1 MQPIAFGPRVIF
13 ELPFLDGIP
22 VTETVVNTW
31 IIMVVLVVLS
41 ILGTRSFEKVPR
53 GRQNVTELVVEMLNK
68 LTVQTMGE
76 DKKNFAPYMNTL
88 FILLLF
94 MNLLG
99 LVGLRPPTA
108 DLNTTMALA
117 IMTFVL
123 IHASGIRKKG
133 IGGYFK
139 GLTEPFV
146 FLLPMNIMSELA
158 TPISLSFRLFGNIVG
173 GVIVISLAYGGLASL
188 GEMIGL
194 SALPIFQGGAPVIL
208 HAYFDIFAGVLQSFI
223 FAMLTMVFV
232 SLAME

>member
-31 IIMVVLVVLS
+31 LIMIVLVVLS
-41 ILGTRSFEKVPR
+41 ILGTKSFEKVPK
-53 GRQNVTELVVEMLNK
+53 GRQNVTELVVDMLNK
-68 LTVQTMGE
+68 LTIQTMGE
-76 DKKNFAPYMNTL
+76 DKKAYAPYMNTL
-88 FILLLF
+88 FLLLLF

-99 LVGLRPPTA
+99 LFGLRPPTA
-108 DLNTTMALA
+108 DLNTTMGMA

-123 IHASGIRKKG
+123 IHGSGIRKKG
-133 IGGYFK
+133 VGGYFK
-139 GLTEPFV
+139 GFAEPFV
-146 FLLPMNIMSELA
+146 FMIPLNIMGELA

-173 GVIVISLAYGGLASL
+173 GVIVIALSYGGLTALS
-188 GEMIGL
+188 EMVGL
-194 SALPIFQGGAPVIL
+194 SALPIFQGAIPVVL

-232 SLAME
+232 ALAME